1 MGRRAGLSIVV
12 MMITILPAVVQIYA
26 QSTEQST
33 QPTAEIEQAL
43 TVFLAAFDNLDW
55 PAFRACFAPDASI
68 FHPAPPNLKRIDS
81 PQEFERAWLDVFARI
96 KKNSGRNSP
105 PYMHLSPQDLKIELL
120 SEDAAL
126 VTFHL
131 LDGTTLSRRTIIL
144 KRSSG
149 SWKIVHLHASN
160 LAMPVP

>member
-1 MGRRAGLSIVV
+1 MRNKAGLRIVV
-12 MMITILPAVVQIYA
+12 IMITLLPLVVQIYA

-43 TVFLAAFDNLDW
+43 TVFLTAFDNLDW
-55 PAFRACFAPDASI
+55 PAFRACFAPNASI

-81 PQEFERAWLDVFARI
+81 PQEFERAWLGVFARI
-96 KKNSGRNSP
+96 KKNSGRNAP

-120 SEDAAL
+120 SDDAAL

-131 LDGTTLSRRTIIL
+131 VDGTTLSRRTIIL
-144 KRSSG
+144 KRISG

-160 LAMPVP
+160 LVMPAP